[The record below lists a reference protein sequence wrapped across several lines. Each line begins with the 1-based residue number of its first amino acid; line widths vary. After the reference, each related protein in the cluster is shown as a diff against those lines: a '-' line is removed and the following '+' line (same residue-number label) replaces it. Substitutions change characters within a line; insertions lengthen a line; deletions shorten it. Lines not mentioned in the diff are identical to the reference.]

1 MSWSERRAVLAGLG
15 AGVLAL
21 PGCLRPMLAADAPA
35 AGLHGRIAF
44 PETSD
49 RFDYF
54 LRESLAA
61 RLGETRAAAYRLN
74 VGQKRS
80 EVGLAIAR
88 DNSATRINLLVEAN
102 WQLVRLRDGAAVM
115 SDKITLQSGYNAT
128 ASLYATR
135 VTRRDIE
142 RRLARS
148 LGERIA
154 RTIQA
159 RASEIQA

>member
-1 MSWSERRAVLAGLG
+1 MSWSERRTVLAGLG
-15 AGVLAL
+15 AAMLAL

-35 AGLHGRIAF
+35 AGLRGQIAF

-49 RFDYF
+49 RFDYY

-61 RLGETRAAAYRLN
+61 RLGETATAAYRLN

-80 EVGLAIAR
+80 EIGLAIAR
-88 DNSATRINLLVEAN
+88 DNSATRVTVLVEAS
-102 WQLVRLRDGAAVM
+102 WQLVRLRDGTPVL
-115 SDKITLQSGYNAT
+115 SDEVTLQSGYNAT
-128 ASLYATR
+128 TSLFATR
-135 VTRRDIE
+135 QTKRDIE
-142 RRLARS
+142 RRLART

-159 RASEIQA
+159 RAAEIPA